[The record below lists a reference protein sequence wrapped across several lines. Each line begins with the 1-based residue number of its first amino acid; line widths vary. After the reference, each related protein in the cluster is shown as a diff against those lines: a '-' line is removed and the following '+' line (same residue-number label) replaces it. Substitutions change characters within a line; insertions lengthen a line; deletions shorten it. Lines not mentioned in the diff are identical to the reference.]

1 LFFKKGGWSDFKDH
15 AEMRI
20 DKSAWQRE
28 NRRTLCNFDGVKTET
43 GRRSP
48 TRPALLIAG
57 MGVGVE
63 DRMRPIVV
71 TTLCE

>member
-1 LFFKKGGWSDFKDH
+1 
-15 AEMRI
+15 MRI
-20 DKSAWQRE
+20 DKSAWQRGI
-28 NRRTLCNFDGVKTET
+28 RRTLCNFDGVKTET

-48 TRPALLIAG
+48 TRPALLIAEE
-57 MGVGVE
+57 GVGIE

>member
-1 LFFKKGGWSDFKDH
+1 MYS
-15 AEMRI
+15 
-20 DKSAWQRE
+20 
-28 NRRTLCNFDGVKTET
+28 CNSDGVKTET

-48 TRPALLIAG
+48 AGPALLIAE

>member
-1 LFFKKGGWSDFKDH
+1 
-15 AEMRI
+15 MRI

-28 NRRTLCNFDGVKTET
+28 IRCTLCNSDGVKTET

-48 TRPALLIAG
+48 AGPALLIAE

>member
-1 LFFKKGGWSDFKDH
+1 
-15 AEMRI
+15 MRI

-28 NRRTLCNFDGVKTET
+28 IRCTLCNSDGVKTET

-48 TRPALLIAG
+48 TRPALLIAE

-63 DRMRPIVV
+63 DRMRPIIE
-71 TTLCE
+71 TTFCE